1 MESKVLLSH
10 PMSHFWN
17 SEHSFTTCWLC
28 EWQRL
33 ETGILILSITERCL
47 VQLGQNFFQVRAF
60 RIVRILQ
67 ILSKFRYFTGIRNA
81 ITTLTKD
88 SFQLAMVFF
97 VLVFFLLG
105 ICTLLLALL
114 SSSFSRRCVKVERN
128 FGACASDS
136 STGWSIPKTCD
147 LKRWRQTFPERKR
160 KGEGGAGPDTDRDD
174 LAFPIVIDDFYPFE
188 RWCQI
193 GLDSTP
199 GAYDDAQGWDRDIK
213 GHFHT
218 CGKGRSNYKK
228 GSEMCVTV
236 GNPNYGFSHF
246 DNLGG

>member
-1 MESKVLLSH
+1 
-10 PMSHFWN
+10 
-17 SEHSFTTCWLC
+17 
-28 EWQRL
+28 
-33 ETGILILSITERCL
+33 LIISITERIL

-67 ILSKFRYFTGIRNA
+67 ILSRFRYFTGIRNTV
-81 ITTLTKD
+81 TTLMKD
-88 SFQLAMVFF
+88 SLQLVMVFF
-97 VLVFFLLG
+97 VLIFFLLG

-114 SSSFSRRCVKVERN
+114 STSFSRRCVKVERN
-128 FGACASDS
+128 FGACASDFE
-136 STGWSIPKTCD
+136 TGWSIPPKCD
-147 LKRWRQTFPERKR
+147 LKSWRQTIPERKR
-160 KGEGGAGPDTDRDD
+160 KGGAGASADIDRDGD
-174 LAFPIVIDDFYPFE
+174 FPVVIDDFYPFE

-199 GAYDDAQGWDRDIK
+199 GAYDIDQGWDRDTQ

-228 GSEMCVTV
+228 GSEMCATV
-236 GNPNYGFSHF
+236 GNPNYGFSHY